1 MRDRTLLLMLD
12 EPTAA
17 LDAEHVL
24 FERYPAAYRMGILR
38 FWFQAAA
45 HRL

>member
-1 MRDRTLLLMLD
+1 MRDRLLVLD

-17 LDAEHVL
+17 LDAETEHVL
-24 FERYPAAYRMGILR
+24 FERCAAACRMGVLR

-45 HRL
+45 YRL